1 MSLDFVA
8 RNRRDVLRAGAG
20 LAAGLLAA
28 PRVGQ
33 AQGADAVRFSLE
45 FRIYGGNAP
54 LFLGAESGIF
64 RDQGINVTLD
74 GSGGSVESVTR
85 VATGTHGFGL
95 ADLSTLVEFTARN
108 PKEAPKLIMTVFDR
122 FPAVVLSL
130 KRRPIRTLQELVGT
144 KVGTGSVDAGA
155 KIFPALLSLNKI
167 DVKTVNRMTIDVK
180 IRDTMLIKGEVDAV
194 VGFDYTSIF
203 NLMEAGLKLDDIT
216 LLYFA
221 DFGFDFW
228 GNSLIVN
235 PTVLE
240 KNPDLVKRVAVAV
253 ARSWGAAAK
262 ERAAAISAVTRR
274 DGLLKADTERARMDW
289 VLDRLVLTPNVRENG
304 IGNMDAARME
314 RGINLLK
321 DGFQLATAPTM
332 EQIYDSRFLPPASDR
347 KLA

>member
-1 MSLDFVA
+1 
-8 RNRRDVLRAGAG
+8 
-20 LAAGLLAA
+20 
-28 PRVGQ
+28 
-33 AQGADAVRFSLE
+33 
-45 FRIYGGNAP
+45 
-54 LFLGAESGIF
+54 
-64 RDQGINVTLD
+64 
-74 GSGGSVESVTR
+74 
-85 VATGTHGFGL
+85 
-95 ADLSTLVEFTARN
+95 
-108 PKEAPKLIMTVFDR
+108 
-122 FPAVVLSL
+122 
-130 KRRPIRTLQELVGT
+130 
-144 KVGTGSVDAGA
+144 VDAGA
-155 KIFPALLSLNKI
+155 KIFPALLALNKI
-167 DVKTVNRMTIDVK
+167 DIKTVNRMTIDVK

-321 DGFQLATAPTM
+321 DGFQLATSPTL
-332 EQIYDSRFLPPASDR
+332 EQIYDSRFLPPAADR

>member
-1 MSLDFVA
+1 MRRLSTIDARPIMPCAGARQGARPMSSDFVA

-20 LAAGLLAA
+20 FAAGLLAA

-130 KRRPIRTLQELVGT
+130 KRKPIRTLQELVGT

-155 KIFPALLSLNKI
+155 KIFPALLALNKI
-167 DVKTVNRMTIDVK
+167 DLKTVNRMTIDVK
-180 IRDTMLIKGEVDAV
+180 LRDTMLIKGEVDAV
-194 VGFDYTSIF
+194 
-203 NLMEAGLKLDDIT
+203 
-216 LLYFA
+216 
-221 DFGFDFW
+221 
-228 GNSLIVN
+228 
-235 PTVLE
+235 
-240 KNPDLVKRVAVAV
+240 
-253 ARSWGAAAK
+253 
-262 ERAAAISAVTRR
+262 
-274 DGLLKADTERARMDW
+274 
-289 VLDRLVLTPNVRENG
+289 
-304 IGNMDAARME
+304 
-314 RGINLLK
+314 
-321 DGFQLATAPTM
+321 
-332 EQIYDSRFLPPASDR
+332 
-347 KLA
+347 

>member
-1 MSLDFVA
+1 MPSDIA
-8 RNRRDVLRAGAG
+8 TRTRRDILRTGTG
-20 LAAGLLAA
+20 LAGLLAV
-28 PRVGQ
+28 PRLAR
-33 AQGADAVRFSLE
+33 AQGPDQVRFSLE

-54 LFLGAESGIF
+54 LFLGAEKGIF
-64 RDQGINVTLD
+64 RDQGIDVTFD

-95 ADLSTLVEFTARN
+95 ADLSTLVEFAARN

-130 KRRPIRTLQELVGT
+130 KRKPIKTLQELVGI

-155 KIFPALLSLNKI
+155 KIFPALLALNKI
-167 DVKTVNRMTIDVK
+167 DIKAVNRMTIDVK

-235 PTVLE
+235 PAIVE
-240 KNPDLVKRVAVAV
+240 KNPELVRRVAVAV
-253 ARSWGAAAK
+253 ARSWATAAK
-262 ERAAAISAVTRR
+262 ERAAAIGAVTRR
-274 DGLLKADTERARMDW
+274 DGLLKAETERARMDW

-304 IGNMDAARME
+304 IGNMNASRME

-332 EQIYDSRFLPPASDR
+332 DQIYDSRFLPPAADR

>member
-1 MSLDFVA
+1 MPSDIA
-8 RNRRDVLRAGAG
+8 TRTRRDILRTGTG
-20 LAAGLLAA
+20 LAGLLAV
-28 PRVGQ
+28 PRLAR
-33 AQGADAVRFSLE
+33 AQGPDQVRFSLE

-54 LFLGAESGIF
+54 LFLGAEKGIF
-64 RDQGINVTLD
+64 RDQGIDVTFD

-95 ADLSTLVEFTARN
+95 ADLSTLVEFAARN

-130 KRRPIRTLQELVGT
+130 KRKPIKTLQELVGI

-155 KIFPALLSLNKI
+155 KIFPALLALNKI
-167 DVKTVNRMTIDVK
+167 DIKAVNRMTIDVK

-235 PTVLE
+235 PAIVE
-240 KNPDLVKRVAVAV
+240 KNPELVRRVAVAV
-253 ARSWGAAAK
+253 ARSWATAAK
-262 ERAAAISAVTRR
+262 ERAAAIGSVTRR
-274 DGLLKADTERARMDW
+274 DGLLKAETERARMDW

-304 IGNMDAARME
+304 IGNMNASRME

-332 EQIYDSRFLPPASDR
+332 DQIYDSRFLPPAADR